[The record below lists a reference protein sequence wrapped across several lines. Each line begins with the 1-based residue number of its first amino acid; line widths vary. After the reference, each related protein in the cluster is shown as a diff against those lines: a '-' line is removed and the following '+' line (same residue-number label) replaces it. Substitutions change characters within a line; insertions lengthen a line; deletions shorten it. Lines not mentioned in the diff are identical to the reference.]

1 MWLTFSFSDS
11 VRQCLFSSYHSS
23 KPYFSFFLWCLFGLL
38 SVISEHCTVINDC
51 LKCGN
56 SSGDPFVS
64 YKLHSC
70 NAKCSQN
77 WSIWETYFFPPI
89 LIQKLLT
96 CSLFCMCPL
105 VFIFSSY
112 PCFFFFLR
120 CLFWLP
126 SVISCR
132 SPNIDEHGTF
142 VNTMIAWNLA
152 TRGGDPLVNFKLPS
166 LV

>member
-1 MWLTFSFSDS
+1 MSANVCCLPTILRNLTF
-11 VRQCLFSSYHSS
+11 
-23 KPYFSFFLWCLFGLL
+23 PFFLDACLGCYQL
-38 SVISEHCTVINDC
+38 SAAETHTWNMNEHCTVINDC

-64 YKLHSC
+64 YKLHLC

-77 WSIWETYFFPPI
+77 WSSWETYFFPPI

-152 TRGGDPLVNFKLPS
+152 TRGEDPLVNFKLPS